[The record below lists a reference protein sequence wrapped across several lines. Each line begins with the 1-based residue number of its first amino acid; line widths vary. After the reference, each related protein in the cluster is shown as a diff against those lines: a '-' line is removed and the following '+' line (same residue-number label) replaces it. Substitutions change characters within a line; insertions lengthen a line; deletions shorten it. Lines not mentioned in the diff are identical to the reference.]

1 MAHTRVIPN
10 YDLYGDQA
18 SPPWSNSFNFEWIPQ
33 RSASY
38 QWLIQPHRHDAFV
51 QVLYLTRGQVHA
63 QIDQVHTDMQAPCL
77 IVVPAGHVHGFRFS
91 PDIDGPVVTA
101 TQKALE
107 SLAATLLPEL
117 LATLRQP
124 QLMALAEQPRY
135 VDRLMPLFLAL
146 EQESRSHAPG
156 QVAAGMSLLLALMVQ
171 VHRLSGLGSGP
182 SVQATAAAAPR
193 QARQVE
199 RFRALVDRDFRTQH
213 TVQAYA
219 QAMSMTAGQ
228 LSRLCRQALGLSAMG
243 VIHARI
249 VHEAQREL
257 VYTSLPIKVLA
268 AELGFE
274 DDAYFSR
281 FFRKHTLVSPKEF
294 RARALSDL
302 RADVAPPNV
311 QPHSPDVTDTGGV
324 ASSFQAQAR
333 PLR

>member
-1 MAHTRVIPN
+1 MAYSRVIPN

-18 SPPWSNSFNFEWIPQ
+18 SPAWSNSFNFEWIPQ

-51 QVLYLTRGQVHA
+51 QVLYLTRGQVQA
-63 QIDQVHTDMQAPCL
+63 QIDQLQVDIQAPCL
-77 IVVPAGHVHGFRFS
+77 LVVPAGHVHGFRFS
-91 PDIDGPVVTA
+91 TDIDGPVVTA
-101 TQKALE
+101 TQKVLE
-107 SLAATLLPEL
+107 SLAEALLPEL

-124 QLMALAEQPRY
+124 QVIPLSEHPRY

-171 VHRLSGLGSGP
+171 VGRISGLGEG
-182 SVQATAAAAPR
+182 QAMRAVAGASSR
-193 QARQVE
+193 KARQVE
-199 RFRALVDRDFRTQH
+199 RFRALVDRDFRMQH
-213 TVQAYA
+213 SVQAYA

-228 LSRLCRQALGLSAMG
+228 LSRLCREALGLSAMG

-249 VHEAQREL
+249 LHEAQREL
-257 VYTSLPIKVLA
+257 VYTSLPIKLLA

-281 FFRKHTLVSPKEF
+281 FFRKHTLISPREF
-294 RARALSDL
+294 RARALRDM
-302 RADVAPPNV
+302 RADLAPARL
-311 QPHSPDVTDTGGV
+311 DGE
-324 ASSFQAQAR
+324 QAQPISPAVAENDR
-333 PLR
+333 V

>member
-1 MAHTRVIPN
+1 MAHTRVIPS

-18 SPPWSNSFNFEWIPQ
+18 SPAWSNSFDFEWIPQ

-63 QIDQVHTDMQAPCL
+63 QIDQVRADVQAPCL

-117 LATLRQP
+117 LVILRQP
-124 QLMALAEQPRY
+124 QLIALAEQPRY

-171 VHRLSGLGSGP
+171 VGRISGLGSGP
-182 SVQATAAAAPR
+182 SVQATAGATSR

-219 QAMSMTAGQ
+219 QAMNVSAGQ

-268 AELGFE
+268 AKLGFE

-281 FFRKHTLVSPKEF
+281 FFRKHTLISPKEF
-294 RARALSDL
+294 RARALNDMRTDL
-302 RADVAPPNV
+302 APPSA
-311 QPHSPDVTDTGGV
+311 QPNSPAVTDKDRV
-324 ASSFQAQAR
+324 
-333 PLR
+333 